1 MLGLLVSELIRMVEV
16 RHGEGMADALMF
28 DTDMPPC
35 DPDHELDGYPAAQIE
50 ALLEALARRTQ
61 ESPRQLLQELA
72 TRLARRIRQLQPQ
85 VHAENADLLDPL
97 VRSAEP
103 DDAVDGPASEFARD
117 EIGLLFRERSDVQ
130 RLVEGLQQGM
140 ARSERNALIRS
151 SAASAPA
158 TVQSLGV

>member
-16 RHGEGMADALMF
+16 RHGEGVADALMF
-28 DTDMPPC
+28 DTDMPLC
-35 DPDHELDGYPAAQIE
+35 DPERALDGYPAAQIE

-72 TRLARRIRQLQPQ
+72 ARLARRIRQLQPQ

-97 VRSAEP
+97 ERSAEP
-103 DDAVDGPASEFARD
+103 VDAVDGPASEFARD

-140 ARSERNALIRS
+140 ARSDRAAGRSRAVLS
-151 SAASAPA
+151 SAAAH
-158 TVQSLGV
+158 SLGV

>member
-16 RHGEGMADALMF
+16 RHGEGVADALMF
-28 DTDMPPC
+28 DTDMPLC
-35 DPDHELDGYPAAQIE
+35 DPERALDGYPAAQIE

-72 TRLARRIRQLQPQ
+72 ARLARRIRQLQPQ

-140 ARSERNALIRS
+140 ARSDRAAGRSRAVLS
-151 SAASAPA
+151 SAAAH
-158 TVQSLGV
+158 SLGV